1 VWVIVSKALSVAGIP
16 QLHFQILQN
25 RRKAHWLFAP
35 AAQSAVPPENPKLQ
49 CFRRRLPLFGSRCT
63 HSVGSTRLPTTQTHF
78 DLPMSA
84 CRVAASAAGSERVAP
99 AGVGG
104 RKELIQIGT
113 LVVSPPSAVIV
124 LASGPLRFHHVP
136 ARPEDGLADEGRCLG
151 RRPKAHRRIEGGSV
165 RVLQEA
171 SARTPL

>member
-1 VWVIVSKALSVAGIP
+1 MVIVSKALSVAGIP

-63 HSVGSTRLPTTQTHF
+63 HSVGSTRLPTIQTHF
-78 DLPMSA
+78 DLPH
-84 CRVAASAAGSERVAP
+84 VGASGGGIRCGSGRAAP
-99 AGVGG
+99 AG
-104 RKELIQIGT
+104 RWRAERAYPDRDRRCL
-113 LVVSPPSAVIV
+113 PPSAVIV